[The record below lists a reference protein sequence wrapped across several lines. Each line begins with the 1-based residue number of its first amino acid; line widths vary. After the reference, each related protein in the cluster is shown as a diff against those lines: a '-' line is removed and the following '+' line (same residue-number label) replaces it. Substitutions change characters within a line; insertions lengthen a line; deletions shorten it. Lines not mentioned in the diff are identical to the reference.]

1 MGVSN
6 AITAKTWAFSTTP
19 EGIVLPEFKKNTNI
33 GVGIGIVLQIVG
45 RVLSNDEM
53 VGNGVYR
60 TLGRG
65 HRFNLGLR
73 PIRKSQGLFTLVW
86 FARTLEYSRP
96 YCTRVLSRQAQRRV
110 ATLVQCP
117 RRPQAV
123 RLIHQQSTNALE

>member
-1 MGVSN
+1 
-6 AITAKTWAFSTTP
+6 
-19 EGIVLPEFKKNTNI
+19 VLPEFKKNTNI

-65 HRFNLGLR
+65 HRFHLGLR

-96 YCTRVLSRQAQRRV
+96 YCTRVLSRLAQRRV
-110 ATLVQCP
+110 ATLIQCP
-117 RRPQAV
+117 SRP
-123 RLIHQQSTNALE
+123 STG